1 MLRSACL
8 AALCATASGFMGTSP
23 AALTSS
29 GRAQLPATSR
39 AVRATSVLMVAT
51 GKPAGAKVN
60 AGAGDFDIS
69 SPTKRVGEEEQTKEM
84 IPPPPIATECGADY
98 IPLLTALQCEQWEE
112 ADQLTRDLLIWI
124 GGEGTR
130 SRNFVYFAEVK
141 SLPMKDMT
149 TIDNLWTTYSK
160 GKFGYSV
167 QKQIWNNKKVKGSF
181 ELFCTEIEWN
191 KGPCGGCDKIC
202 SGCTGLLKRWVPV
215 KSKGNEFVYDLKTA
229 KKGHLPLTSALRGTY
244 LLQSLLNHPAYG
256 ASMSQQ
262 AWSGVTAAVVR
273 EKFPLNQAARADASP
288 YYKNKKPWDN

>member
-1 MLRSACL
+1 M
-8 AALCATASGFMGTSP
+8 TA
-23 AALTSS
+23 S

-51 GKPAGAKVN
+51 GKPGAKINVKE
-60 AGAGDFDIS
+60 GDFDIS
-69 SPTKRVGEEEQTKEM
+69 APTKRVGEEEDTKEM
-84 IPPPPIATECGADY
+84 IPAPRIETECGADY
-98 IPLLTALQCEQWEE
+98 MPLLTALQCEQWEE
-112 ADQLTRDLLIWI
+112 ADQITRDLLIWI
-124 GGEGTR
+124 GGAGPR

-141 SLPMKDMT
+141 SLPMKDMK

-167 QKQIWNNKKVKGSF
+167 QKQIWNGKKAKGSF
-181 ELFCTEIEWN
+181 ELFVTEIDWN

-215 KSKGNEFVYDLKTA
+215 KAKGNEFVYDLAKA

-256 ASMSQQ
+256 ASTVVNG
-262 AWSGVTAAVVR
+262 AWAGVKAAVVQ
-273 EKFPLNQAARADASP
+273 EKFPMNEAARADAST
-288 YYKNKKPWDN
+288 YYKNKMPWDM